1 MYTVDFESL
10 GILVKYYRP
19 ARLNKKELR
28 ILSSIWWR
36 STYQIPLLLEEWIGE
51 DVERADAPVAVV
63 VAGAQT
69 LRTSLAEQALEIS
82 EAGVVRL

>member
-1 MYTVDFESL
+1 M
-10 GILVKYYRP
+10 
-19 ARLNKKELR
+19 
-28 ILSSIWWR
+28 
-36 STYQIPLLLEEWIGE
+36 LLEEWIGE

-82 EAGVVRL
+82 EAGVVRLRKVPLVSFLFVLLLEPGDLEDSKSRPYNIHVH

>member
-1 MYTVDFESL
+1 M
-10 GILVKYYRP
+10 
-19 ARLNKKELR
+19 
-28 ILSSIWWR
+28 W
-36 STYQIPLLLEEWIGE
+36 TYQVPLLLEERIGE

-82 EAGVVRL
+82 KTGIVRL